1 MRSEG
6 ELGYAL
12 RLRSGTGDLFLFG
25 FDYALPNFNK
35 TVNIFTHI
43 KEKIIQ
49 GLTRAKKIELKK

>member
-25 FDYALPNFNK
+25 FDYALPNFYK

-49 GLTRAKKIELKK
+49 GLTRAK